1 MRRKEWDFNSTG
13 SAYKGRNI
21 SLIIETYCATLIEVM
36 RKMAE
41 RSWNRYY
48 QGSNAL
54 ARVSEED
61 TSRNKSKTV
70 SQMKIPI
77 PLYFQIFK
85 ERSITISSMGG
96 LKEGY

>member
-1 MRRKEWDFNSTG
+1 MRRKERDFNSTG
-13 SAYKGRNI
+13 SAYKGRKI

-48 QGSNAL
+48 EGSNVL
-54 ARVSEED
+54 AGVPEADINCGNS
-61 TSRNKSKTV
+61 TTM

-77 PLYFQIFK
+77 PPYFQIFK
-85 ERSITISSMGG
+85 ERSITISSIGA